1 MSEEEKKMEVKVNTT
16 ILIDESKEQVLNN
29 SVYDNSKK
37 MNNLNLDEKVTFN
50 TNIKISNHTRNRL
63 QALANLGYASSQKD
77 AIDLI
82 FSAYL
87 DTLLDSEKKELELQI
102 DVLERK
108 DAKLKKK

>member
-1 MSEEEKKMEVKVNTT
+1 MANSLIRSNRLENSGANLKPKKKVTLSDLDEKAKPIE
-16 ILIDESKEQVLNN
+16 I
-29 SVYDNSKK
+29 
-37 MNNLNLDEKVTFN
+37 EKVTFN